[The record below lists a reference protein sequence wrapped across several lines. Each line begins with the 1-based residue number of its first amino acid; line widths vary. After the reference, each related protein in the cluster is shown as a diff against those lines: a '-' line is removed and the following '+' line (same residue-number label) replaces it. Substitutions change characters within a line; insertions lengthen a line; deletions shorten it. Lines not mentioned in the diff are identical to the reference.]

1 VTDRHSRA
9 MVLERPGVFREASYP
24 LPEPRDEE
32 FLLRVERVT
41 ICGGDLIEVD
51 GLNRKAH
58 YPLLLGHEVVG
69 RIEALGSA
77 AAARRGLRVGSRVMV
92 EPYISCGVCEFCT
105 IGAYHF
111 CREGLVYGVTVPCTR
126 PPHLWGAY
134 SEYLYG
140 APGAHVH
147 AIDEMVPAEAACL
160 TSVVANGVRWVRT
173 RGRGQVGE
181 AILVLGLGVQG
192 LATVIAAREA
202 GLGPIVAAA
211 RRRNVRKL
219 ELAKRYGAH
228 VILDVEAPDI
238 CEQIA
243 ESLSGQPLPLVVIE
257 QDQPEPEP
265 SGPGDAGGNLL
276 ASPTLKPGLT
286 QPRPAA
292 DPRARARA
300 PRPRPPPRPARRP
313 ARCRGRGR
321 TARSRPGARHRAR
334 RSDREQ
340 PALSGRADGHPYF
353 PALRGAGGDRA
364 IQGGSGR
371 RYPRC
376 AGSLAVSGSPGHRPG
391 HMMTLERLD
400 ADRAVGTICVPSL
413 VDVVTA
419 ELRRLVLSGA
429 LRPGERLVEERLTE
443 QFGVS
448 RPPVREAMRLLE
460 QEGLIT
466 RHRRRGAYVTA
477 LTAEDVREIYVLRA
491 ALERLAVELG
501 VPVVDP
507 LRLLPPRAALQE
519 MRRAADGGDRQRLL
533 EANLQFH
540 QALCALSGNRRL
552 LQIYES
558 LLRQSRL
565 CMALNIRVRE
575 RQFGNLTENVER
587 HATLLALIEAADR
600 SAVLAALAVHGD
612 RSFVE
617 ELNGDGTDAILQV

>member
-1 VTDRHSRA
+1 MRRVPRSPGPWALHPQVSRGSGRRAAGGPGEGGVTDRHSRA

-92 EPYISCGVCEFCT
+92 EPYISCGVCEFCN

-243 ESLSGQPLPLVVIE
+243 ESLSGQPLPLAVECTGFERLIDLAV
-257 QDQPEPEP
+257 QAL
-265 SGPGDAGGNLL
+265 GPGGRLVLAGTTGGQRHALDVDAVVFKEIDILGGLGQAHDTEL
-276 ASPTLKPGLT
+276 A
-286 QPRPAA
+286 
-292 DPRARARA
+292 ARIVN
-300 PRPRPPPRPARRP
+300 
-313 ARCRGRGR
+313 
-321 TARSRPGARHRAR
+321 S
-334 RSDREQ
+334 
-340 PALSGRADGHPYF
+340 
-353 PALRGAGGDRA
+353 
-364 IQGGSGR
+364 R
-371 RYPRC
+371 RYPVEQMVTHTFPLCEAPAAIGLFKEGRDDVIHV
-376 AGSLAVSGSPGHRPG
+376 A
-391 HMMTLERLD
+391 LD
-400 ADRAVGTICVPSL
+400 PW
-413 VDVVTA
+413 
-419 ELRRLVLSGA
+419 
-429 LRPGERLVEERLTE
+429 
-443 QFGVS
+443 Q
-448 RPPVREAMRLLE
+448 
-460 QEGLIT
+460 
-466 RHRRRGAYVTA
+466 
-477 LTAEDVREIYVLRA
+477 
-491 ALERLAVELG
+491 
-501 VPVVDP
+501 
-507 LRLLPPRAALQE
+507 
-519 MRRAADGGDRQRLL
+519 
-533 EANLQFH
+533 
-540 QALCALSGNRRL
+540 
-552 LQIYES
+552 
-558 LLRQSRL
+558 
-565 CMALNIRVRE
+565 
-575 RQFGNLTENVER
+575 
-587 HATLLALIEAADR
+587 
-600 SAVLAALAVHGD
+600 
-612 RSFVE
+612 
-617 ELNGDGTDAILQV
+617 

>member
-1 VTDRHSRA
+1 
-9 MVLERPGVFREASYP
+9 
-24 LPEPRDEE
+24 
-32 FLLRVERVT
+32 
-41 ICGGDLIEVD
+41 
-51 GLNRKAH
+51 
-58 YPLLLGHEVVG
+58 
-69 RIEALGSA
+69 
-77 AAARRGLRVGSRVMV
+77 
-92 EPYISCGVCEFCT
+92 
-105 IGAYHF
+105 
-111 CREGLVYGVTVPCTR
+111 
-126 PPHLWGAY
+126 
-134 SEYLYG
+134 
-140 APGAHVH
+140 
-147 AIDEMVPAEAACL
+147 
-160 TSVVANGVRWVRT
+160 
-173 RGRGQVGE
+173 
-181 AILVLGLGVQG
+181 
-192 LATVIAAREA
+192 
-202 GLGPIVAAA
+202 
-211 RRRNVRKL
+211 
-219 ELAKRYGAH
+219 
-228 VILDVEAPDI
+228 
-238 CEQIA
+238 
-243 ESLSGQPLPLVVIE
+243 
-257 QDQPEPEP
+257 
-265 SGPGDAGGNLL
+265 
-276 ASPTLKPGLT
+276 
-286 QPRPAA
+286 
-292 DPRARARA
+292 
-300 PRPRPPPRPARRP
+300 
-313 ARCRGRGR
+313 
-321 TARSRPGARHRAR
+321 
-334 RSDREQ
+334 
-340 PALSGRADGHPYF
+340 
-353 PALRGAGGDRA
+353 
-364 IQGGSGR
+364 
-371 RYPRC
+371 
-376 AGSLAVSGSPGHRPG
+376 
-391 HMMTLERLD
+391 MMTLERLD